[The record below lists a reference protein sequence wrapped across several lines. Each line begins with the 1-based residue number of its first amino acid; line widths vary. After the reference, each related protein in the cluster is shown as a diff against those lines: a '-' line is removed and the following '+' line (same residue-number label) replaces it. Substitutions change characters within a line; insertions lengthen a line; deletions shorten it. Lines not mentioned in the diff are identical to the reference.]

1 MAPYVRFFARIFI
14 LWHIFAPKMKTRQQ
28 SNKPISLTKKY
39 GSTAIGRRFWLITA
53 ITLAAATAIFLCLVG
68 PVAEPDF
75 WAAKNLVNLGA
86 NLILFT
92 LVVSTT
98 ISPIGYIWHIFLSSV
113 EAAVAVTEESVAP
126 QLPPQ
131 LFSPWLSAIFSPH
144 SLLGLMAS
152 VKNTAQ
158 SVEQTVCKRQPLL
171 RSANKAPFGL
181 FLQAVPLLAP

>member
-1 MAPYVRFFARIFI
+1 
-14 LWHIFAPKMKTRQQ
+14 MKTRQQ
-28 SNKPISLTKKY
+28 STKPISLTKKY
-39 GSTAIGRRFWLITA
+39 RSTAIGRRFWLISA
-53 ITLAAATAIFLCLVG
+53 ITLAVGTAIFLCLVG

-86 NLILFT
+86 NLTLFT
-92 LVVSTT
+92 LVISTT
-98 ISPIGYIWHIFLSSV
+98 ISPIGYFWHIFLSSV
-113 EAAVAVTEESVAP
+113 EAAVAVTKESVAS

-144 SLLGLMAS
+144 SLLGLTAS
-152 VKNTAQ
+152 VKHKAQ
-158 SVEQTVCKRQPLL
+158 SAEQTVCKRQPRL